1 MIFNRRV
8 TKRTPGGFR
17 TRVLRQGA
25 IPSLHLDYKKS
36 RLKQYFKE
44 GRALRTE
51 TIINDTRDFGVGR
64 SLTEENLH
72 ALREIGFQANR
83 RLLGAQKT
91 SHDCLSGAAA
101 FESLQKPVALESGT
115 KVPSLRFGAGRTGVL
130 MAVLLMLAIRPRG
143 FRNRDVRPL
152 VEQLLGEAP
161 GYMTPGKVSYDL
173 RRLRVHGLI
182 ERVEG
187 THRYRVT
194 EEGLPIATFLWR
206 IEKRVIAEGLSEP
219 LGPEPPPE
227 IPARLRRATRA
238 FISNIDAFIQKELA
252 A

>member
-1 MIFNRRV
+1 
-8 TKRTPGGFR
+8 
-17 TRVLRQGA
+17 
-25 IPSLHLDYKKS
+25 
-36 RLKQYFKE
+36 
-44 GRALRTE
+44 
-51 TIINDTRDFGVGR
+51 
-64 SLTEENLH
+64 
-72 ALREIGFQANR
+72 LREIGFQANQ
-83 RLLGAQKT
+83 RLLSAQKT

-101 FESLQKPVALESGT
+101 FEGLQKPVALQSGT

-152 VEQLLGEAP
+152 VEQLLGEVP

-194 EEGLPIATFLWR
+194 EEGLAIASFLWR
-206 IEKRVIAEGLSEP
+206 MEKRVIAEGLSET

-227 IPARLRRATRA
+227 IPARLRRATRTYL
-238 FISNIDAFIQKELA
+238 SNIDAFISKELA